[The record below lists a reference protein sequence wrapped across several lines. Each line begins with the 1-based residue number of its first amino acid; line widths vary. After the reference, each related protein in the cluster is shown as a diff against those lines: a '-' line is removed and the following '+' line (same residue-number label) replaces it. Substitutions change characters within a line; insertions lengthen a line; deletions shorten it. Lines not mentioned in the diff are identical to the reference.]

1 MRMLFVSTAVSLMLA
16 SPAVAGDADVIA
28 VRTRQSAPRVFDFDV
43 TVRSKDTGWDRYAD
57 MMQAVAPD
65 GTVLGTRVLD
75 HPHDDEQPF
84 TRDLYG
90 IRVPAG
96 VAEIT
101 IRARFKP
108 SGFNGEVYKFVLPK

>member
-1 MRMLFVSTAVSLMLA
+1 MLFLPIAAFFTMVSV
-16 SPAVAGDADVIA
+16 AVAGDADVIG
-28 VRTRQSAPRVFDFDV
+28 VRARQSAPRVFDFDV

-65 GTVLGTRVLD
+65 DTVLGTRVLD

-90 IRVPAG
+90 VRVPAG

-108 SGFNGEVYKFVLPK
+108 SGFNGEAYKFVLPK